1 MSWELFVVI
10 VSLAASAFAIYFG
23 LKKERRATDQQV
35 REDSLS
41 LARIEGKMDSANRGI
56 EDMRVEM
63 RSQGKRIDELNER
76 TIRNEDSCKSAHH
89 RIDAIERRVNNEQ

>member
-1 MSWELFVVI
+1 MSWDKI
-10 VSLAASAFAIYFG
+10 VALAGLIGSVCAIVFGFRKDNRAS
-23 LKKERRATDQQV
+23 EQQV
-35 REDSLS
+35 REDTMS

-89 RIDAIERRVNNEQ
+89 RIDTIERRLNNE